1 MQHDAFRE
9 RLQGVAPSLSKP
21 TSDTQTYEDEAS
33 ESLGGVVS
41 PPRTDKLHVL
51 LPASNPEVNLCKTLM
66 SASILGYPTP
76 TLIAWNETFDTSM
89 PSLRLSVYSIIADLI
104 RRLLAGGW

>member
-1 MQHDAFRE
+1 M
-9 RLQGVAPSLSKP
+9 SKP
-21 TSDTQTYEDEAS
+21 SSDAQTIEDDAS

-89 PSLRLSVYSIIADLI
+89 RSLRPFVSPFKAQ
-104 RRLLAGGW
+104 LLT